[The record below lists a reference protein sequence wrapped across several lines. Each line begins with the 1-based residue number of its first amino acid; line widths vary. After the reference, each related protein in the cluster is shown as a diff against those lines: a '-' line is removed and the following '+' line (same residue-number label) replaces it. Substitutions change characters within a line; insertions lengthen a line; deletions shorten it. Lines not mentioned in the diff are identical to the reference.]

1 MAARKEKGIQLIGE
15 RLLNPAPAFGG
26 GGRGRATLTPADE
39 KRLQQGSDIFGA
51 VCFACHG
58 TDGTGTPMEGAPEGT
73 MLAPPLAGSPRVQAH
88 RDYIVKVLLRG
99 LNGPIDGKN
108 YRDVMVPLDNTDDW
122 VASVASFVRTSFGNN
137 GELVT
142 PADVARVRAEI
153 ASHKSPWTVPELEAT
168 MSKPIDTQQFKLTAS
183 HGEDTAPYATTLR
196 GWNSGTPQ
204 IPGMWFQVELTQ
216 PVAVAEVQFDSMAAG
231 GRGGGGGRGA
241 APGAAPPPPP
251 VVGYPR
257 AYDVQVSMDGKK
269 WTKVASGKGDGART
283 SVAFTPTQAKFVRI
297 TQTDN
302 IPDAPAWSIR
312 NLRVL
317 QK

>member
-1 MAARKEKGIQLIGE
+1 
-15 RLLNPAPAFGG
+15 
-26 GGRGRATLTPADE
+26 
-39 KRLQQGSDIFGA
+39 
-51 VCFACHG
+51 
-58 TDGTGTPMEGAPEGT
+58 MEGAPEGT

-108 YRDVMVPLDNTDDW
+108 YRDVMVPLDNTDEW

-153 ASHKSPWTVPELEAT
+153 ASHKTPWTVPELDAT
-168 MSKPIDTQQFKLTAS
+168 MPKPIDAQQFKLTAS
-183 HGEDTAPYATTLR
+183 HGEDTAQYATTLR
-196 GWNSGTPQ
+196 GWSSGTPQ
-204 IPGMWFQVELTQ
+204 IPGMWFQVELPQ
-216 PVAVAEVQFDSMAAG
+216 PAPVAEVQFDSIAAG

-241 APGAAPPPPP
+241 APGAAPGPPP

-257 AYDVQVSMDGKK
+257 AYEVQVSMDGKK

-283 SVAFTPTQAKFVRI
+283 SVTFTPTQAKFVRI

-302 IPDAPAWSIR
+302 IPDAPAWSVR
-312 NLRVL
+312 NLRVFEA
-317 QK
+317 KAAAGTK